1 MEKEKTIMER
11 IKVIA
16 KYILNALT
24 IINALLIGLAPIWDW
39 GIPADKMIQT
49 ISVIMAV
56 ISTYL
61 LGNKAVKSINERNG
75 GDNEIE

>member
-61 LGNKAVKSINERNG
+61 LGNKAVKSISERNG
-75 GDNEIE
+75 GNNEIE

>member
-1 MEKEKTIMER
+1 MEKVKQ
-11 IKVIA
+11 IA
-16 KYILNALT
+16 KYVLNALT

-39 GIPADKMIQT
+39 GIPADKIIQT
-49 ISVIMAV
+49 ISVVMAV

-75 GDNEIE
+75 GNNEIE